1 MVTLEQKLEA
11 LRAESIQIGKNY
23 NEAKE
28 VARNCENKLREISGG
43 MKILEELIADRNSS
57 VNLNEPVEAQ

>member
-1 MVTLEQKLEA
+1 MITLEQKLEA

-28 VARNCENKLREISGG
+28 VAKNCENKLREISGG
-43 MKILEELIADRNSS
+43 MKVLEELIADRDST
-57 VNLNEPVEAQ
+57 VTLNEPVEAQ

>member
-43 MKILEELIADRNSS
+43 MKVLEELIADRDSTGT
-57 VNLNEPVEAQ
+57 LNEPVEAQ

>member
-1 MVTLEQKLEA
+1 MITLEQKLEA

-43 MKILEELIADRNSS
+43 MKVLEELIADRDST
-57 VNLNEPVEAQ
+57 VTLNEPVEAQ

>member
-43 MKILEELIADRNSS
+43 MKVLEELIADRDST
-57 VNLNEPVEAQ
+57 VTLNEPVEAQ